1 MAAFE
6 VFIQPV
12 IQAEGCRLV
21 SEADSGL
28 PRISLEAGVSW
39 QDALRRFLAQVL
51 GEVPFSIDLKEL
63 ETVEHGQCPR
73 LVIHAGCYLPRKTP
87 VPGGGWRWCE
97 PGPEAARVV
106 NGAEI
111 DPDCEVELFT
121 DGGSRGN
128 PGPAGVGGLLRQQSS
143 GYEEEFS
150 RFIGR
155 ATNNEAEYRALIEGL
170 RLALD
175 HGVRKI
181 VHLSDSQLVVRQI
194 EGSYKVKAP
203 EMQKL
208 FSEAKNLI
216 KGFAFFRTRH
226 IPRQE
231 NSRADKL
238 AKKATRQP
246 ESGEQ

>member
-21 SEADSGL
+21 SEADSSL

-63 ETVEHGQCPR
+63 ETVKHGQCQR

-87 VPGGGWRWCE
+87 VSGGGWRWYE
-97 PGPEAARVV
+97 PGSEAARVV
-106 NGAEI
+106 EGAEI

-128 PGPAGVGGLLRQQSS
+128 PGPAGVGGLLRQKSS

-155 ATNNEAEYRALIEGL
+155 ATNNEAEYMALIVGLQRALE
-170 RLALD
+170 R
-175 HGVRKI
+175 GVRRI
-181 VHLSDSQLVVRQI
+181 VHLSDSQLIVRQI
-194 EGSYKVKAP
+194 QGTYKVKAP

-208 FSEAKNLI
+208 FSEVKNLI
-216 KGFAFFRTRH
+216 KGFALFRTRH

-231 NSRADKL
+231 NSQADKL
-238 AKKATRQP
+238 AKQATKQP
-246 ESGEQ
+246 ENGEQ